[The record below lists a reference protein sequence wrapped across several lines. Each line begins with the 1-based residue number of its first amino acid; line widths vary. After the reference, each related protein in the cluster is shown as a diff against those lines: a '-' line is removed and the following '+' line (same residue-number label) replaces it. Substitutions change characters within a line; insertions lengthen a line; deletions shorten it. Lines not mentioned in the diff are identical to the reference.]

1 MEPVLANWKLLLP
14 ILIIQVGLQV
24 FALVDL
30 VRRPKEEIKGPKVL
44 WGIVILAFQML
55 GPIVYLVFGRR

>member
-1 MEPVLANWKLLLP
+1 MESVLANWKLLLP

>member
-55 GPIVYLVFGRR
+55 GPMVYLVFGRR

>member
-1 MEPVLANWKLLLP
+1 MESVLASWKLLLP

>member
-1 MEPVLANWKLLLP
+1 MESVLANWKLLLP

-55 GPIVYLVFGRR
+55 GPMVYLVFGRR